1 MAIHIFYIFILLVL
15 FIGIF
20 ILSKNLCSYKEVQC
34 SLIQEIGKDIQTMKK
49 DLEELKKDR

>member
-20 ILSKNLCSYKEVQC
+20 ILFKNLCSYKEIQC

-49 DLEELKKDR
+49 DIEELKKNR